1 MALHLASGH
10 AFVLMHMG
18 EYWTH
23 KEAGTE
29 VWELD
34 VAAKKVVKRIPLEEP
49 ADHVAVTQE
58 ANPKL
63 IVSGDSGDLYIL
75 DAKTGEEKH
84 KLEKSG
90 GGTIRTAEAK

>member
-10 AFVLMHMG
+10 AYVLMHSG

-23 KEAGTE
+23 KDPGTE

-34 VAAKKVVKRIPLEEP
+34 VAAKKVVKRIPLEDP
-49 ADHVAVTQE
+49 AGQIAVTQE

-63 IVSGDSGDLYIL
+63 ILSGESGALVIL

-90 GGTIRTAEAK
+90 GGVLRTVEPS